1 MSNKEIPEI
10 VYSEYIFC
18 IRGEDLKFFDKTD
31 FRIFKEF
38 NVKILPFNIKAL
50 PIEDKNNVK

>member
-10 VYSEYIFC
+10 VYSKYSFC

-31 FRIFKEF
+31 FKIFKAL
-38 NVKILPFNIKAL
+38 KIKITPPKK
-50 PIEDKNNVK
+50 IEKEKRC